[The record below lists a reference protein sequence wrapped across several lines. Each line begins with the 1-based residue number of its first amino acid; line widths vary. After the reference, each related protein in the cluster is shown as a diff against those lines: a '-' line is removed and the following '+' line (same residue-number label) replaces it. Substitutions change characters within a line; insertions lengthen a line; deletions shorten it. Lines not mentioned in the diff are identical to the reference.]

1 MQLACW
7 PPGLYHPARV
17 TPTVLSLCPAPCCI
31 QLSVQ
36 HIAEPALLDSTSR
49 PHRICHTTHWICL
62 LPPIPSLIPLQTLA
76 SLLCFSASLGLS
88 GLAPYP
94 AHLLCLVC
102 SLPAQL
108 SAELTHLPSD
118 FAAEKALLRIA
129 PLLHI
134 WPPSLAPLFLF
145 LALTLSPR
153 DHGLFHWLY
162 LALQIDLGTQMGL
175 GTKG

>member
-1 MQLACW
+1 MTAPL
-7 PPGLYHPARV
+7 GLMGSASY
-17 TPTVLSLCPAPCCI
+17 
-31 QLSVQ
+31 Q
-36 HIAEPALLDSTSR
+36 
-49 PHRICHTTHWICL
+49 
-62 LPPIPSLIPLQTLA
+62 LQTLA
-76 SLLCFSASLGLS
+76 SLLCFSASLGFS

-108 SAELTHLPSD
+108 SARLTHLPSVS
-118 FAAEKALLRIA
+118 AAEKALLRIA

-145 LALTLSPR
+145 LALTLSLR
-153 DHGLFHWLY
+153 DHGLFCWLY
-162 LALQIDLGTQMGL
+162 LALQIDLGAQVGL